1 MNQLEIYE
9 FENNQVR
16 TVLINDEPFFVAKD
30 VAETL
35 GYTNSRKAVQ
45 DHVDEEDKGVTKCD
59 TLGGKQTFTVINES
73 GIYALIFGSKLP
85 TAKVFKR
92 WVTSEVLPNIRKTG
106 AHLTPDTIEKVLTDP
121 DTIIQIATQ
130 LKEER
135 AKRMQAEVVI
145 EQQKPKIFFA
155 DAVEASNSSIL
166 IGQLAK
172 VITQNG
178 LHIGQ
183 NNLFKW
189 LRDHGY
195 LGKKG
200 AHYNEPTQYA
210 VERGWF
216 EVVERTI
223 PKPDGSV
230 RITRTTKITGKGQIY
245 FLNKL
250 LTKVKHVD
258 NDRNS

>member
-1 MNQLEIYE
+1 MEQIKVFLYNEE
-9 FENNQVR
+9 QVR
-16 TVLINDEPFFVAKD
+16 TTIYNNEVMFVAKD
-30 VAETL
+30 VATVL
-35 GYTNSRKAVQ
+35 GFKDTINAIKQ
-45 DHVDEEDKGVTKCD
+45 HVDLEDKLMGRQNATPSFIDAIGRKQFP
-59 TLGGKQTFTVINES
+59 TLINES
-73 GIYALIFGSKLP
+73 GLYSLIFGSTLP
-85 TAKVFKR
+85 TAKKFKR

-106 AHLTPDTIEKVLTDP
+106 AYLTPDTIEQVLTDP

-135 AKRMQAEVVI
+135 AKRMQAEVLI
-145 EQQKPKIFFA
+145 EQQKPKVLFA
-155 DAVEASNSSIL
+155 SAVEASDTSIL

-178 LHIGQ
+178 LRIGQ

-189 LRDHGY
+189 LRDHHY

-216 EVVERTI
+216 EVVERTV

-230 RITRTTKITGKGQIY
+230 RITRTTKVTGKGQIY
-245 FLNKL
+245 FINKL
-250 LTKVKHVD
+250 LAVEAI
-258 NDRNS
+258 

>member
-1 MNQLEIYE
+1 MTKVEIFE
-9 FENNQVR
+9 FKDIQVR
-16 TVLINDEPFFVAKD
+16 TLLVNNEPFFVAKD
-30 VAETL
+30 VADVL

-45 DHVDEEDKGVTKCD
+45 DHVDEKDKGVTKCD
-59 TLGGKQTFTVINES
+59 TLGGKQNLTVINES
-73 GIYALIFGSKLP
+73 GVYSLIFSSKLP
-85 TAKVFKR
+85 AAKSFKR
-92 WVTSEVLPNIRKTG
+92 WVTTEVLPNIRKHG

-145 EQQKPKIFFA
+145 EQQKPKVLFA
-155 DAVEASNSSIL
+155 DAVEASDSSIL

-172 VITQNG
+172 LITQNG
-178 LHIGQ
+178 LRIGQ

-189 LRDHGY
+189 LRDQGY
-195 LGKKG
+195 LGRKG

-216 EVVERTI
+216 EVVERTV
-223 PKPDGSV
+223 PKSDGSV
-230 RITRTTKITGKGQIY
+230 RITRTTKVTGKGQIY
-245 FLNKL
+245 FINKL
-250 LTKVKHVD
+250 LTQAM
-258 NDRNS
+258 

>member
-1 MNQLEIYE
+1 MNELQIFN
-9 FENNQVR
+9 FEENQVR
-16 TVLINDEPFFVAKD
+16 TVTIDNKPFFIGKD

-35 GYTNSRKAVQ
+35 GYENPQKAIR
-45 DHVDEEDKGVTKCD
+45 DHVDMEDKKMGERNVTPPIMD
-59 TLGGKQTFTVINES
+59 TLGRCQYPTLINES
-73 GIYALIFGSKLP
+73 GVYALIFSSKL
-85 TAKVFKR
+85 TAAKKFKR
-92 WVTSEVLPNIRKTG
+92 WITSEVLPNIRKHG

-145 EQQKPKIFFA
+145 EQQKPKVLFA
-155 DAVEASNSSIL
+155 DAVKASDSSIL

-172 VITQNG
+172 LITQNG
-178 LHIGQ
+178 LRIGQ

-189 LRDHGY
+189 LRDQGY
-195 LGKKG
+195 LGRKG

-216 EVVERTI
+216 EVVERTV
-223 PKPDGSV
+223 PKSDGSV
-230 RITRTTKITGKGQIY
+230 RITRTTKVTGKGQIY
-245 FLNKL
+245 FINKL
-250 LTKVKHVD
+250 LTQAM
-258 NDRNS
+258 

>member
-1 MNQLEIYE
+1 MSNIQVFN
-9 FENNQVR
+9 FEESRVR
-16 TVLINDEPFFVAKD
+16 TVLVNNKPFFVGKD

-35 GYTNSRKAVQ
+35 GYSNSRKALQ

-59 TLGGKQTFTVINES
+59 TLGGKQNLTIINES
-73 GIYALIFGSKLP
+73 GVYALIFGSKLP
-85 TAKVFKR
+85 SAKKFKR
-92 WVTSEVLPNIRKTG
+92 WVTSEVLPNIRKHGT
-106 AHLTPDTIEKVLTDP
+106 HMTPETIEKVLADP

-135 AKRMQAEVVI
+135 AKRIQAEVVI
-145 EQQKPKIFFA
+145 EQQKPKVLFA
-155 DAVEASNSSIL
+155 SAVEASDTSIL

-178 LHIGQ
+178 LRIGQ

-189 LRDHGY
+189 LRDHHY

-216 EVVERTI
+216 EVVERTVQ
-223 PKPDGSV
+223 KPDGSV
-230 RITRTTKITGKGQIY
+230 RITRTTKVTGKGQIY
-245 FLNKL
+245 FINKL
-250 LTKVKHVD
+250 LAVEAI
-258 NDRNS
+258 